1 MVIPVFQRGR
11 LPHVADRLIGRT
23 SEVAAAMKLVGS
35 GSLVTLVGPG
45 GVGKTR
51 LAIELGAGLADRW
64 ADGVWFVALAPV
76 ATADRVPSAVA
87 DVLGVQ
93 ESAGRTLIDSVINAA
108 CHAPAD
114 ADRRQLRARAT
125 WRSGADRGAHAAGV
139 RPSPSWPPAESR
151 WPCRVNGSSP
161 SHHWRCRTAIERW
174 KRHRP
179 SSSSS
184 SGLKRPILR
193 SWSPTMR
200 CTASGTSAA
209 ASTACHWRS
218 SSRPPGSVG
227 SASTDSP
234 TCSTTDSRSCIV
246 PATTTRVTTPCGRPC
261 DGPMTC
267 STSASARCSV
277 AAGLR
282 WRVPARRSRGGA
294 RVRRARWLGRGRRSR
309 QSRGQVDAPDRGAVA
324 RPRAPHAGDVAAVR
338 CGALGRRDEA
348 RAAPQ
353 VRGAPR

>member
-1 MVIPVFQRGR
+1 
-11 LPHVADRLIGRT
+11 
-23 SEVAAAMKLVGS
+23 MKLVGS

-93 ESAGRTLIDSVINAA
+93 ESAGRTLIDSVINAVLSTRQLMLIVDNCEHVLPGA
-108 CHAPAD
+108 RVLIAALTERVS
-114 ADRRQLRARAT
+114 DRR
-125 WRSGADRGAHAAGV
+125 
-139 RPSPSWPPAESR
+139 RPGHQPRDR

-227 SASTDSP
+227 SASTD
-234 TCSTTDSRSCIV
+234 
-246 PATTTRVTTPCGRPC
+246 TRR
-261 DGPMTC
+261 
-267 STSASARCSV
+267 
-277 AAGLR
+277 
-282 WRVPARRSRGGA
+282 PARRPTPDPASF
-294 RVRRARWLGRGRRSR
+294 RRQRLAS
-309 QSRGQVDAPDRGAVA
+309 
-324 RPRAPHAGDVAAVR
+324 PHPAGD
-338 CGALGRRDEA
+338 
-348 RAAPQ
+348 RAMVP
-353 VRGAPR
+353 